1 MGFPSPAKD
10 YAEQTLTIN
19 RLCQIDANCRVLE
32 TSAGYAVIDVSRR
45 PKQGDHVL
53 VSFCG
58 IIQFGIVRGR
68 ALITSDGEV
77 IEGDALDDVE
87 VKGVLT
93 FLINR
98 ATYVDEDPNPVI

>member
-19 RLCQIDANCRVLE
+19 RLFQIDANCRVLE
-32 TSAGYAVIDVSRR
+32 TSSGYAVIDVSRR

-68 ALITSDGEV
+68 ALITSDGEA
-77 IEGDALDDVE
+77 IEGDALDDAE

-98 ATYVDEDPNPVI
+98 ATYVDEDPDPVI

>member
-1 MGFPSPAKD
+1 MK
-10 YAEQTLTIN
+10 
-19 RLCQIDANCRVLE
+19 RLCRVDADCRVLE
-32 TSAGYAVIDVSRR
+32 TSSGYAVIDVSRR

-58 IIQFGIVRGR
+58 IIQLGIVRGR
-68 ALITSDGEV
+68 ALITSDGEA

>member
-32 TSAGYAVIDVSRR
+32 TSSGYAVIDVSRR

-53 VSFCG
+53 ISCCG
-58 IIQFGIVRGR
+58 MIQFGIVRGR
-68 ALITSDGEV
+68 ALVTSDGET

-98 ATYVDEDPNPVI
+98 ASWHDDNPAI

>member
-58 IIQFGIVRGR
+58 LTQFGIVRGK
-68 ALITSDGEV
+68 ALITSDGEA

>member
-32 TSAGYAVIDVSRR
+32 TSSGYAVIDVSRR

-68 ALITSDGEV
+68 VLITSEGEA
-77 IEGDALDDVE
+77 IEGEALDDVE

-98 ATYVDEDPNPVI
+98 ATFVDEDPNPVI